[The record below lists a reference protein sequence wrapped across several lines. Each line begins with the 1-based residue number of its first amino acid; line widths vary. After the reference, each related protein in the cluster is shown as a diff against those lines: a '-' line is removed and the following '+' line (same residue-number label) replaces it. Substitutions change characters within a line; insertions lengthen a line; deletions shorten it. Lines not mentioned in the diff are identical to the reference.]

1 MEKILNLRFDPTR
14 THKIT
19 DIKLMTMKTK
29 FCSGAEKPEYV
40 SPEAYLQ
47 DFVVEG
53 VLCISNPEDYTDNG
67 GILGDNNWG
76 SF

>member
-1 MEKILNLRFDPTR
+1 M
-14 THKIT
+14 
-19 DIKLMTMKTK
+19 MKTK
-29 FCSGAEKPEYV
+29 FCPGAEKPEYV
-40 SPEAYLQ
+40 SPMAYSQ

-53 VLCISNPEDYTDNG
+53 VLCVSDPEDYTDNG